1 MFQQLGIKIRT
12 IREQKGYSLN
22 QFAKKIGVSS
32 AYLSNLETGK
42 SDTIKLEVLENL
54 SDELQL
60 FTKCSTEDDL
70 DIFSIRTNRVLTE
83 LTILNRTNPK
93 LALFLLETVEQGVKL
108 FIPPSE
114 SYTDNYDSYTLQ

>member
-60 FTKCSTEDDL
+60 FTRCSPEDEL
-70 DIFSIRTNRVLTE
+70 DVLTIRANRVLTE
-83 LTILNRTNPK
+83 LSMLNRTNPK

-114 SYTDNYDSYTLQ
+114 NYTDNYDGYTLQ

>member
-42 SDTIKLEVLENL
+42 SDTIKLEVLETL

-60 FTKCSTEDDL
+60 FTKCSPEGDL
-70 DIFSIRTNRVLTE
+70 DVYSIRANRVLTE

-108 FIPPSE
+108 FIPPSDR
-114 SYTDNYDSYTLQ
+114 YTDNHNRYTLQ